1 MILTE
6 GSEGSGGGVWRRA
19 LESGETIE
27 SEDDDEQAFEDA
39 MDELTISEDGAPR
52 VVAVSA

>member
-27 SEDDDEQAFEDA
+27 SEDDDGH
-39 MDELTISEDGAPR
+39 S
-52 VVAVSA
+52 SADSQWNQDRGPYAGL